1 MSKKIKRNMLIIN
14 ISIDIL
20 IVILLIIFSKIPI
33 HERVKFSLTFFV
45 FGIFC
50 SLFSALFYYAVYLF
64 NELIFQVFTMFFL
77 IGSLLGI
84 ITVCINLFKENSIT
98 LSIIIPL
105 INIFFLCLY
114 IRIYIWK
121 IDRDKYLEN
130 KKQNKINKDKNKII
144 I

>member
-1 MSKKIKRNMLIIN
+1 MLIIN

-20 IVILLIIFSKIPI
+20 IIILLIIFSKIPI
-33 HERVKFSLTFFV
+33 LEKVKFSLTFFI

-64 NELIFQVFTMFFL
+64 NELIFQVFTIFFL
-77 IGSLLGI
+77 VGSLLGI
-84 ITVCINLFKENSIT
+84 ITVCINLFKEDPIT

-130 KKQNKINKDKNKII
+130 RKQNKIKKDKNKII